1 MVLGAEMS
9 DTDRELLQ
17 AAAKAAGKTK
27 ARYVE
32 VWNAMADPAEDG
44 DGFDYLTYWNPLTS
58 GNDTFRLMVDL
69 GIGVMI
75 DMQTKT
81 ATAYAPGNQN
91 GFVESFSDDDYNHAA
106 KRAVTR
112 AAAWLGGV

>member
-1 MVLGAEMS
+1 MS

-17 AAAKAAGKTK
+17 AAAKAAGRTK

-32 VWNAMADPAEDG
+32 VWNAMADPTE

-58 GNDTFRLMVDL
+58 GNDTFRLMIDL
-69 GIGVMI
+69 GIGVMV
-75 DMQTKT
+75 DMQAKT
-81 ATAYAPGNQN
+81 ATAYAPGNQD
-91 GFVESFSDDDYNHAA
+91 GFVESSLDEDYNHAA

-112 AAAWLGGV
+112 AAAWLGRA